1 MQICWRARTWAC
13 GRFWSNSSGISTKTW
28 VTVTPNHDGS
38 QSAAHS
44 LCDIRATSASQWAF
58 ISATSKKAISVTA
71 LDKQQNQHRGKRN
84 RQNMYTQIRS
94 IWSWRYWDI
103 SVLYVLFG
111 LFLKNSKSLEGKQSQ
126 AGYQIATEISWNFKK
141 GKSQW
146 AQEYCISYHQKLNAC
161 LRKKNTTLLDS
172 SIRTVGDYKE
182 KPEPTQSRLWPGNC
196 ILRRSI
202 RQHLTSR

>member
-1 MQICWRARTWAC
+1 MLACTNMSVWKILVKLIWNKYKDLSDCDTKSWRL
-13 GRFWSNSSGISTKTW
+13 SVSSTQPVWYKSH
-28 VTVTPNHDGS
+28 VCFPM
-38 QSAAHS
+38 S
-44 LCDIRATSASQWAF
+44 LHIRNF
-58 ISATSKKAISVTA
+58 KKAISVTA